1 MSRGEEEGKK
11 DDGEMF
17 VDFLYILGKSVVLY
31 IYLFLFL
38 KIMINVDSVRKNWKT
53 MNSDKSGR
61 GKEEESK

>member
-1 MSRGEEEGKK
+1 MSRREEEGKK

-53 MNSDKSGR
+53 MNIDKSGR
-61 GKEEESK
+61 EKGEESK

>member
-1 MSRGEEEGKK
+1 MSREKRERKK
-11 DDGEMF
+11 DDEEMF

-53 MNSDKSGR
+53 MNIDKSGR
-61 GKEEESK
+61 EKEEESK

>member
-1 MSRGEEEGKK
+1 MSRGEGEGKK

-53 MNSDKSGR
+53 MNIDKSGR
-61 GKEEESK
+61 EKEEESK